1 MPMPTPQNLSMFF
14 AQSYIQI
21 MPVFASQLG
30 ADEQGYGY
38 LLSAGGLGSVLGTV
52 LMGAVA
58 QHRRLG
64 VIMLSG
70 AALSA
75 LLLIG
80 FALAAQT
87 PGLPVALL
95 LVFLTASFA
104 SVFMVISMT
113 AMQLVVPDVL
123 RGRVMG
129 IHTIGFSLMPLG
141 GLFLGGLAESVGAS
155 AAVVLGALIYLL
167 VIGVTAF
174 SRRTIR
180 DLDGTRLEVIE

>member
-1 MPMPTPQNLSMFF
+1 
-14 AQSYIQI
+14 
-21 MPVFASQLG
+21 
-30 ADEQGYGY
+30 
-38 LLSAGGLGSVLGTV
+38 
-52 LMGAVA
+52 
-58 QHRRLG
+58 
-64 VIMLSG
+64 
-70 AALSA
+70 
-75 LLLIG
+75 
-80 FALAAQT
+80 
-87 PGLPVALL
+87 
-95 LVFLTASFA
+95 
-104 SVFMVISMT
+104 MVISMT